1 MTTFRAEGVIVLS
14 FTSEQ
19 STRVDEAP
27 DTEDA
32 TENVEL
38 SRNILGLIDAYRMGA
53 ALDATNLYPARSP
66 SSRSPAPVPATP

>member
-1 MTTFRAEGVIVLS
+1 MRAEGVIDLS

-19 STRVDEAP
+19 SSRVDEEPHA
-27 DTEDA
+27 EDA

-53 ALDATNLYPARSP
+53 ALDARDLYPARNP
-66 SSRSPAPVPATP
+66 SSPQPAPVPATP

>member
-1 MTTFRAEGVIVLS
+1 MIVLS

-19 STRVDEAP
+19 SSRVDEAP

-38 SRNILGLIDAYRMGA
+38 SRNILALIDGYRMGA

-66 SSRSPAPVPATP
+66 SSQSPAPVPATP

>member
-19 STRVDEAP
+19 SSRVDEAP

-38 SRNILGLIDAYRMGA
+38 SRNILGLIDAYAMGA
-53 ALDATNLYPARSP
+53 PLDATNLYPARSP